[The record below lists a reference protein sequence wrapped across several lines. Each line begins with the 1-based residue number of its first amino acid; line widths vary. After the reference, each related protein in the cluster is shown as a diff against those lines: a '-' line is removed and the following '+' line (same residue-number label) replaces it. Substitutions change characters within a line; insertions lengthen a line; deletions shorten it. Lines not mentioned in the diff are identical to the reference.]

1 MYSGTIMSKNNS
13 ADVIVLMIWQDCNI
27 YNVSK
32 NYCKHAKK
40 NDSEIYTP
48 YDGTR

>member
-1 MYSGTIMSKNNS
+1 MSKNNS
-13 ADVIVLMIWQDCNI
+13 ANVIVLMFANMLKQ
-27 YNVSK
+27 
-32 NYCKHAKK
+32 